1 MARIKKSRK
10 ETEKD
15 KKREDKKESYF
26 YSVGRRK
33 TSIAQVRIYTN
44 NKSSEDDLLVNGKKL
59 KNYFA
64 MPYLQNVFILPFR
77 SCGMMGKFKAT
88 VLVRGG
94 GVKGQAEACQLG
106 IARALVKFD
115 GGLKKMLKD
124 LGLLTRDSRIVERK
138 KPGLKK
144 ARKAPQW
151 AKR

>member
-1 MARIKKSRK
+1 MATIKKSKK
-10 ETEKD
+10 ETKKD
-15 KKREDKKESYF
+15 EKREDKKDPYF

-33 TSIAQVRIYTN
+33 TSIAQVRIYADDKLT
-44 NKSSEDDLLVNGKKL
+44 EDDFLVNGKKL
-59 KNYFA
+59 ENYFPT
-64 MPYLQNVFILPFR
+64 PYLQNIFILPFR
-77 SCGMMGKFKAT
+77 SCGMTGKFRT
-88 VLVRGG
+88 TILVRGG

-115 GGLKKMLKD
+115 AGLKKMLKD

-144 ARKAPQW
+144 ARRAPQW